1 MATVGLKLVQFGLI
15 DDTGKI
21 VAGTSGLSTS
31 GLYQVDDGVISA
43 KTANITGIEVA
54 PTQIYG

>member
-31 GLYQVDDGVISA
+31 GLYQV
-43 KTANITGIEVA
+43 
-54 PTQIYG
+54 